1 MYYVH
6 ITQKFHK
13 MERRNKRKL
22 DISKNRMC
30 RKWYPLETKDVNKE
44 FLDDIESDREASNGD
59 STDNDSEDENVA
71 EMDNEALYSSSS
83 WRFFLY
89 ERNQFWTNLIIIVYI
104 FLKFEWKYAKFKDKI
119 NSDYAA
125 VTIYSH
131 CPIGLICGSTIF
143 IEPILL
149 G

>member
-6 ITQKFHK
+6 ITPKFYK

-44 FLDDIESDREASNGD
+44 FLDDIESDRRHQMVIAQMK
-59 STDNDSEDENVA
+59 TLKTK
-71 EMDNEALYSSSS
+71 MLKIFILSS

-89 ERNQFWTNLIIIVYI
+89 ERNQFWMNLIIIV
-104 FLKFEWKYAKFKDKI
+104 
-119 NSDYAA
+119 
-125 VTIYSH
+125 
-131 CPIGLICGSTIF
+131 
-143 IEPILL
+143 
-149 G
+149 

>member
-1 MYYVH
+1 
-6 ITQKFHK
+6 

-30 RKWYPLETKDVNKE
+30 RKWYPLETKYVNKE
-44 FLDDIESDREASNGD
+44 FLDDIESDREASNSD
-59 STDNDSEDENVA
+59 STDDDSEDENVA
-71 EMDNEALYSSSS
+71 EMDDEALKI
-83 WRFFLY
+83 FLN
-89 ERNQFWTNLIIIVYI
+89 ESNQFWTNLIIIVYI

-131 CPIGLICGSTIF
+131 YPIGLICSSTIF
-143 IEPILL
+143 IEQPILL

>member
-13 MERRNKRKL
+13 MERCNKRNL

-59 STDNDSEDENVA
+59 STDDDSEDENVA
-71 EMDNEALYSSSS
+71 EMDDEALYCSSS
-83 WRFFLY
+83 WRFFIWRESILNEPNY
-89 ERNQFWTNLIIIVYI
+89 YCIYI
-104 FLKFEWKYAKFKDKI
+104 FKI
-119 NSDYAA
+119 WME
-125 VTIYSH
+125 
-131 CPIGLICGSTIF
+131 IC
-143 IEPILL
+143 
-149 G
+149 